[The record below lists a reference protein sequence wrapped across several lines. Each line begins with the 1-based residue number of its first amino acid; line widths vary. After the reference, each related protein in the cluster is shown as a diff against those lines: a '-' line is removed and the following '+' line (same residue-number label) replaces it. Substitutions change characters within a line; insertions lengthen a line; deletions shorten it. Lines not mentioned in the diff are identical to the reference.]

1 MLQREY
7 DYYYERSMKFQE
19 RVSRHIL
26 GKNIPLQAEVFRSVE
41 PVPFHLRNE
50 GEYRPIAEGET
61 WGGAWESG
69 WFRLR
74 ADIPSDWSKR
84 QLALHLNLGGEALL
98 FDRDGTP
105 IFAFSAGSLLG
116 PDFRKEIYQLPN
128 CPADHRVE
136 FSVEAAGNV
145 VHGLLPDSDPELEEN
160 CPYGNF
166 MAIAGRMRIGCFNR
180 EVWQLSLDLEILLDL
195 LKVLPARSRR
205 GDLILAA
212 INRAADR
219 FLEKTENVASAR
231 AELAP
236 ELARNAC
243 SSSMTVTGLGH
254 AHIDTGYMW
263 PVRETVRKCGRTFA
277 NQINLLEKYPDYV
290 FGASSPLHYLFVKRH
305 YPALYE
311 KVKSCVRSGRWELLG
326 GMWIESDCNIPCGE
340 SLVRQFL
347 HGKNFF
353 RDEFGIEV
361 KNLWLPDTFGYPA
374 SLPQIAKLAGC
385 PDFVSQ
391 KMSWN
396 QMNSFPYHA
405 FLWRGLD
412 GSELLTHFLPENS
425 YIASVRPSELIPAE
439 TRFNESTVTDEFLS
453 LFGIGDGG
461 GGPKEE
467 YLERA
472 LRLRNLEGVPKFHF
486 GRADAFFERLNRH
499 SHSLPLWDGELYF
512 ENHRGT
518 LTSQA
523 RIKRDNRKLEEM
535 IAASE
540 TLWSALPVETYPAE
554 EFERIWKILL
564 LNQFHD
570 ILPGTS
576 IQDVYER
583 AACEYADAYTSLACL
598 QKEAATRILTPEKE
612 AITFFN
618 SLNTAYCGFVELPE
632 SWDGAGLMQS
642 GTAPVSVQQEG
653 NRQYAAEVAIP
664 PLGFVTF
671 YRRGKAETVR
681 EEHPEYPVLENDLVR
696 YLFDGCGRLLSA
708 LDKRLKREFIPAD
721 CPANAFSLYVDRPT
735 VYEAWNLD
743 KSYRNCQCSEAQIAA
758 PCRVLRGSVRDVIEF
773 HLKIGDSII
782 EQRVLLGK
790 NSRRLDF
797 VTAVDWREARKVLR
811 VAFPVT
817 VHARESVSDIP
828 FGFVRRPTHT
838 NTSWDAARF
847 EVAIHKYADLSEA
860 DFGAALLNDC
870 KYGCCLQ
877 GNTIDLSLLRAPKF
891 PDWEADRGEQCFTY
905 SFLPHPNDAT
915 TSTVHVEALQLNRP
929 PCCFDGFSGTPE
941 LPVAIDSES
950 VELTALK
957 KAEKDSCLVMR
968 LVERGGRHA
977 KAVIR
982 TTLRIQETSMLEWED
997 GQVMDS
1003 SDGTVSITFKPFEIK
1018 TFKLLEK
1025 EIS

>member
-1 MLQREY
+1 MEKYRRQGIMRRMLTRCMKDMADQGEVFTYLMPANRL
-7 DYYYERSMKFQE
+7 YYEPFDFTIVQYFRTIHTPGTDAGGSKLSVLKPEEYERASDFVNAYCHNNFQVYTKF
-19 RVSRHIL
+19 
-26 GKNIPLQAEVFRSVE
+26 
-41 PVPFHLRNE
+41 
-50 GEYRPIAEGET
+50 
-61 WGGAWESG
+61 
-69 WFRLR
+69 
-74 ADIPSDWSKR
+74 
-84 QLALHLNLGGEALL
+84 
-98 FDRDGTP
+98 
-105 IFAFSAGSLLG
+105 
-116 PDFRKEIYQLPN
+116 
-128 CPADHRVE
+128 
-136 FSVEAAGNV
+136 
-145 VHGLLPDSDPELEEN
+145 DPEYLKQLQKETESEHGEMLVWKKHESICGFCCYGCDEETVYVRQIFCDDMDAMIREIKAKFSKKQLELTLCAEKEAN
-160 CPYGNF
+160 GASI
-166 MAIAGRMRIGCFNR
+166 MVRILR
-180 EVWQLSLDLEILLDL
+180 LDL
-195 LKVLPARSRR
+195 LM
-205 GDLILAA
+205 
-212 INRAADR
+212 NRI
-219 FLEKTENVASAR
+219 SAVKE
-231 AELAP
+231 AELRIQITDSVLESQNGIFRINFSP
-236 ELARNAC
+236 QGCSLERTDLPCVQTISIQELTKILFGVDC
-243 SSSMTVTGLGH
+243 
-254 AHIDTGYMW
+254 
-263 PVRETVRKCGRTFA
+263 E
-277 NQINLLEKYPDYV
+277 NLLEKYPDYV

-385 PDFVSQ
+385 PNFVSQ

-425 YIASVRPSELIPAE
+425 YIAFVRPSELIPAE

-570 ILPGTS
+570 ILSGTS

-653 NRQYAAEVAIP
+653 NRQYAAEVTIP

>member
-1 MLQREY
+1 MLQSEY
-7 DYYYERSMKFQE
+7 DDYYERSVKFLD
-19 RVSRHIL
+19 RVSRHFMEE
-26 GKNIPLQAEVFRSVE
+26 NIPLQAEVFRSVE
-41 PVPFHLRNE
+41 PVPFPRRAE
-50 GEYRPIAEGET
+50 GVYRPIVEGET

-74 ADIPSDWSKR
+74 ADIPSKWAER
-84 QLALHLNLGGEALL
+84 QLALRLNLGGEALL
-98 FDRDGTP
+98 FDQDGTP
-105 IFAFSAGSLLG
+105 VFAFSAGSIIG
-116 PDFRKEIYQLPN
+116 PDFRKEIYRLPD
-128 CPADHRVE
+128 CPTGRRVE
-136 FSVEAAGNV
+136 FWVEAAGNI
-145 VHGLLPDSDPELEEN
+145 VHGLLPDSDPEIGEK
-160 CPYGNF
+160 CPYGEF
-166 MAIAGRMRIGCFNR
+166 KAVAGLMRIGCFNY
-180 EVWQLSLDLEILLDL
+180 ELWQLSLDLEILLDL
-195 LKVLPARSRR
+195 LKVLPPRSRR

-212 INRAADR
+212 VNRAADR
-219 FLEKTENVASAR
+219 FAEKTENAASAR

-236 ELARNAC
+236 ELARPAC
-243 SSSMTVTGLGH
+243 SSSMTAIGLGH
-254 AHIDTGYMW
+254 AHIDTGYLW
-263 PVRETVRKCGRTFA
+263 PVRETVRKCSRTFA
-277 NQINLLEKYPDYV
+277 NQIGLLEKYPDYV
-290 FGASSPLHYLFVKRH
+290 FGASSPLHYLFVKQH

-311 KVKSCVRSGRWELLG
+311 KVKNAVRSGRWELLG
-326 GMWIESDCNIPCGE
+326 GMWIESDCNLPCGE

-361 KNLWLPDTFGYPA
+361 KNLWLPDVFGYPA

-385 PDFVSQ
+385 PNFVSQ

-396 QMNSFPYHA
+396 KTNPFPYHA

-425 YIASVRPSELIPAE
+425 YIAFVRPSELVPAE
-439 TRFNESTVTDEFLS
+439 NRFNENTVTDEFLS

-472 LRLRNLEGVPKFHF
+472 LRLRNLEGVPKFRF

-499 SHSLPLWDGELYF
+499 SHSLPVWDGELYF

-518 LTSQA
+518 LTSQG

-535 IAASE
+535 IAATE
-540 TLWSALPVETYPAE
+540 MLWCSLPVETYPAK
-554 EFERIWKILL
+554 EFDRIWKILL

-570 ILPGTS
+570 ILPGSS
-576 IQDVYER
+576 IHEVYEN
-583 AACEYADAYTSLACL
+583 AAREHADAYTSLKRL
-598 QKEAATRILTPEKE
+598 QKEAAARLLTREKGSV
-612 AITFFN
+612 TFFN
-618 SLNTAYCGFVELPE
+618 SLNTAYRGFVELPE
-632 SWDGAGLMQS
+632 DWDGAGLTQD
-642 GTAPVSVQQEG
+642 GVTPIPVQREG
-653 NRQYAAEVAIP
+653 DGRYAAELSIP
-664 PLGFVTF
+664 ALGFATCD
-671 YRRGKAETVR
+671 RQGKAETAQ
-681 EEHPEYPVLENDLVR
+681 EEHSESPVLENDLVCYR
-696 YLFDGCGRLLSA
+696 FDENGRLLSA
-708 LDKRLKREFIPAD
+708 FDKQLNREFISAEN
-721 CPANAFSLYVDRPT
+721 PANAFSLYVDRPT
-735 VYEAWNLD
+735 LYEAWNLD
-743 KSYRNCQCSEAQIAA
+743 KSYRNCRCDEAHVAA
-758 PCRVLRGSVRDVIEF
+758 PCRLLRGSVRDVIEF